1 MKIEFKNF
9 RCYEDKT
16 FTFSPKGLCLLSGNS
31 GKGKSTILFGIYFA
45 LFGKGTKVITYG
57 KKNCSVKLEFN
68 DLKIER
74 TKGPNRLVVND
85 IYEDDAGQTIIN
97 ETFGNTFDT
106 TGYISQNSLN
116 SFILMRPVEKLEFL
130 EKFAFKNINLKQIK
144 ERSKKIISQRNKI
157 LIETKAKLELTENIF
172 KELEKP
178 KEIKFPINTKDK
190 NVEKIIEKQNIKI
203 KNRETIINK
212 NIKNIKKLNINLSE
226 KKIFDNNIKN
236 IEENLKKEKDK
247 LKEIENENKKISYIG
262 DVELINKK
270 ELLRKYIENKKRIII
285 QKQIDKDEK
294 ELIIMKKNEKEDKE
308 NKLNII
314 NKTLW
319 KDYSKEEVEETLED
333 YKKCFVDKKQINKL
347 KKKLEKLEKLEKYI
361 EEKSLL
367 EKSLISNNNKID
379 ENKKILEIIRLS
391 NKIHKCPKCNTQLY
405 FNNNKLEINSDKVN
419 DNIQNKEK
427 VLELIKS
434 TTNNNKYIKIKI
446 KDIENVINN
455 INNINSEILEIEN
468 CYEDI
473 TIMEDIEEDIKY
485 FETYYNE
492 NIELEKQKNILN
504 KQTYSNSL
512 LTFEK
517 NIKDIKKEI
526 NNLCDENLKD
536 INEEELRVIINNEIT
551 NKNKIDS
558 NNNNIEK
565 ISDYIELQKDK
576 LKREK
581 NEYNNKYKINLE
593 QSEIIEKIKYL
604 ENENIKL
611 QKEKQK
617 YINNIEKIEKWKS
630 NKKESDNYEKWNNK
644 LLKIKETEKEDRENY
659 IASKIFKDKILQ
671 AESIAV
677 TNIIDSINTHAQ
689 MYLDLFFIEDSINV
703 NLLCFKKTKKHTK
716 PQINLQ
722 IDYKGMECDINMLSG
737 GELSRIILAFTL
749 ALAEMFNT
757 PLIMLDECT
766 SSLDADTSEIVF
778 DAIKENFNNKLII
791 IIAHKVVKGHF
802 DNTIEL

>member
-16 FTFSPKGLCLLSGNS
+16 FTFSLKGLCLLSGNS

-85 IYEDDAGQTIIN
+85 IYEDDAGQTVIN

-116 SFILMRPVEKLEFL
+116 SFILLRPVEKLEFL

-144 ERSKKIISQRNKI
+144 ERSKKIISQKNKI

-178 KEIKFPINTKDK
+178 TKIKFPIKTKDK
-190 NVEKIIEKQNIKI
+190 DTEKIIEKQNIKI
-203 KNRETIINK
+203 KNRENIIKK
-212 NIKNIKKLNINLSE
+212 NIKNIKKLNINSSE

-236 IEENLKKEKDK
+236 IEENLNKEIEK
-247 LKEIENENKKISYIG
+247 LKEIEHEKISYIG
-262 DVELINKK
+262 DLELNSKK
-270 ELLRKYIENKKRIII
+270 EELKKFIENKKRIII
-285 QKQIDKDEK
+285 QKQLDKDEK
-294 ELIIMKKNEKEDKE
+294 QLTIMKNNEKEDRE
-308 NKLNII
+308 NKLENI
-314 NKTLW
+314 NKTIW
-319 KDYSKEEVEETLED
+319 KDYPKEEVKQTIED
-333 YKKCFVDKKQINKL
+333 YNKCLVDKKQINKL
-347 KKKLEKLEKLEKYI
+347 KNKLNKLNKLEKYK

-367 EKSLISNNNKID
+367 EKSLISNNNIID
-379 ENKKILEIIRLS
+379 ENKKILELIRLS

-427 VLELIKS
+427 VLEIIKS
-434 TTNNNKYIKIKI
+434 TNNNNKYIKIKI
-446 KDIENVINN
+446 KDTENVINN

-504 KQTYSNSL
+504 KQTYSGSL

-517 NIKDIKKEI
+517 NIKDKKKEI
-526 NNLCDENLKD
+526 SNLCDENLKD
-536 INEEELRVIINNEIT
+536 INEEELRLLINNEIT

-558 NNNNIEK
+558 NNNNIKK
-565 ISDYIELQKDK
+565 ISEYIELQKDK

-593 QSEIIEKIKYL
+593 QTEIIEKIKHL
-604 ENENIKL
+604 ENENTKL

-630 NKKESDNYEKWNNK
+630 NKKEYDNYIKWNDK

-791 IIAHKVVKGHF
+791 IIAHQVVKGHF

>member
-16 FTFSPKGLCLLSGNS
+16 FTFSLKGLCLLSGNS

-85 IYEDDAGQTIIN
+85 IYEDDAGQTVIN

-116 SFILMRPVEKLEFL
+116 SFILLRPVEKLEFL

-144 ERSKKIISQRNKI
+144 ERSKKIISQKNKI

-178 KEIKFPINTKDK
+178 TKMKFPIKTKDK
-190 NVEKIIEKQNIKI
+190 DTEKIIEKQNIKI
-203 KNRETIINK
+203 KNRENIIKK
-212 NIKNIKKLNINLSE
+212 NIKNIKKLNINSSE

-236 IEENLKKEKDK
+236 IEENLNKEIEK
-247 LKEIENENKKISYIG
+247 LKEIENEKISYIG
-262 DVELINKK
+262 DLELNSKK
-270 ELLRKYIENKKRIII
+270 EELKKFIENKKRIII
-285 QKQIDKDEK
+285 QTQLDKDEK
-294 ELIIMKKNEKEDKE
+294 QLTIMKNNEKEDRE
-308 NKLNII
+308 NKLENI
-314 NKTLW
+314 NKTIW
-319 KDYSKEEVEETLED
+319 KDYPKEEVKQTIED
-333 YKKCFVDKKQINKL
+333 YNKCLVDKKQINKL
-347 KKKLEKLEKLEKYI
+347 KNKLNKLNKLEKYK

-367 EKSLISNNNKID
+367 EKSLISNNNIID
-379 ENKKILEIIRLS
+379 ENKKILELIRLS

-427 VLELIKS
+427 VLEIIKS
-434 TTNNNKYIKIKI
+434 TNNNNKYIKIKI
-446 KDIENVINN
+446 KDTENVINN

-504 KQTYSNSL
+504 KQTYSGSL

-517 NIKDIKKEI
+517 NIKDKKKEI
-526 NNLCDENLKD
+526 SNLCDENLKD
-536 INEEELRVIINNEIT
+536 INEEELRLLINNEIT

-558 NNNNIEK
+558 NNNNIKK
-565 ISDYIELQKDK
+565 ISEYIELQKDK

-593 QSEIIEKIKYL
+593 QTEIIEKIKHL
-604 ENENIKL
+604 ENENTKL

-630 NKKESDNYEKWNNK
+630 NKKEYDNYIKWNDK

-791 IIAHKVVKGHF
+791 IIAHQVVKGHF

>member
-1 MKIEFKNF
+1 MKIVFKNF

-16 FTFSPKGLCLLSGNS
+16 FTFSSKGLCLLSGNS

-57 KKNCSVKLEFN
+57 KKSCSVKLEFN

-74 TKGPNRLVVND
+74 TKGPNRLIVND

-116 SFILMRPVEKLEFL
+116 SFILLRPVEKLEFL

-144 ERSKKIISQRNKI
+144 ERSKKIISQKNKI

-178 KEIKFPINTKDK
+178 KKMKLPIKTKDQDIE
-190 NVEKIIEKQNIKI
+190 NIIEKQNIKI
-203 KNRETIINK
+203 KNRETIMKK
-212 NIKNIKKLNINLSE
+212 NIKNIKKLNIQASD

-236 IEENLKKEKDK
+236 IQDNLN
-247 LKEIENENKKISYIG
+247 KEIEKLSEIENKKINYIG
-262 DVELINKK
+262 DSELNKK
-270 ELLRKYIENKKRIII
+270 QEELKKYIENKKRIII

-294 ELIIMKKNEKEDKE
+294 QLIIMKNNEKEDKE
-308 NKLNII
+308 NKLIII
-314 NKTLW
+314 NENLW

-333 YKKCFVDKKQINKL
+333 YRKCFVDKKQIIKL
-347 KKKLEKLEKLEKYI
+347 KNKLEKLEKLEKYI
-361 EEKSLL
+361 NEKSLL
-367 EKSLISNNNKID
+367 EKSLDKNNNIID

-405 FNNNKLEINSDKVN
+405 FNNNKLEINNKKLD
-419 DNIQNKEK
+419 DNIQNKER

-434 TTNNNKYIKIKI
+434 TTNNSKDIKVKIKN
-446 KDIENVINN
+446 IENIINN

-468 CYEDI
+468 TYEDI

-492 NIELEKQKNILN
+492 NIEQEKQKNMLN
-504 KQTYSNSL
+504 KQTYSKSL

-517 NIKDIKKEI
+517 NINIKKNEI
-526 NNLCDENLKD
+526 SKLCDENLKD
-536 INEEELRVIINNEIT
+536 INEEELRNLINNELN
-551 NKNKIDS
+551 NKNKID
-558 NNNNIEK
+558 NNKNIRKK
-565 ISDYIELQKDK
+565 ISEYIELQKDRIIQ
-576 LKREK
+576 LK
-581 NEYNNKYKINLE
+581 NDYNNKYKTNLE
-593 QSEIIEKIKYL
+593 NIEIIKKIKCL

-611 QKEKQK
+611 EKEKQK
-617 YINNIEKIEKWKS
+617 YINNIEKIEKWKL
-630 NKKESDNYEKWNNK
+630 NKKDFDNYEKWNNK
-644 LLKIKETEKEDRENY
+644 FLKLKEKEKEDRENY

-677 TNIIDSINTHAQ
+677 TNIIESINTHAQ

-791 IIAHKVVKGHF
+791 VIAHQVVKGHF

>member
-1 MKIEFKNF
+1 
-9 RCYEDKT
+9 Y
-16 FTFSPKGLCLLSGNS
+16 P
-31 GKGKSTILFGIYFA
+31 
-45 LFGKGTKVITYG
+45 
-57 KKNCSVKLEFN
+57 
-68 DLKIER
+68 
-74 TKGPNRLVVND
+74 
-85 IYEDDAGQTIIN
+85 
-97 ETFGNTFDT
+97 
-106 TGYISQNSLN
+106 
-116 SFILMRPVEKLEFL
+116 
-130 EKFAFKNINLKQIK
+130 
-144 ERSKKIISQRNKI
+144 
-157 LIETKAKLELTENIF
+157 
-172 KELEKP
+172 
-178 KEIKFPINTKDK
+178 
-190 NVEKIIEKQNIKI
+190 
-203 KNRETIINK
+203 
-212 NIKNIKKLNINLSE
+212 
-226 KKIFDNNIKN
+226 
-236 IEENLKKEKDK
+236 
-247 LKEIENENKKISYIG
+247 
-262 DVELINKK
+262 
-270 ELLRKYIENKKRIII
+270 
-285 QKQIDKDEK
+285 
-294 ELIIMKKNEKEDKE
+294 
-308 NKLNII
+308 
-314 NKTLW
+314 
-319 KDYSKEEVEETLED
+319 KEEVKQTIED
-333 YKKCFVDKKQINKL
+333 YNKCLVDKKQINKL
-347 KKKLEKLEKLEKYI
+347 KNKLNKLNKLEKYK

-367 EKSLISNNNKID
+367 EKSLISNNNIID
-379 ENKKILEIIRLS
+379 ENKKILELIRLS

-427 VLELIKS
+427 VLEIIKS
-434 TTNNNKYIKIKI
+434 TNNNNKYIKIKI
-446 KDIENVINN
+446 KDTENVINN

-504 KQTYSNSL
+504 KQTYSGSL

-517 NIKDIKKEI
+517 NIKDKKKEI
-526 NNLCDENLKD
+526 SNLCDENLKD
-536 INEEELRVIINNEIT
+536 INEEELRLLINNEIT

-558 NNNNIEK
+558 NNNNIKK
-565 ISDYIELQKDK
+565 ISEYIELQKDK

-593 QSEIIEKIKYL
+593 QTEIIEKIKNL
-604 ENENIKL
+604 ENENTKL

-630 NKKESDNYEKWNNK
+630 NKKEYDNYIKWNDK

-791 IIAHKVVKGHF
+791 IIAHQVVKGHF